1 METAGDRFV
10 YGIEVYFYNVQKG
23 SLVIH
28 RIDSLRIKI
37 PLWSFLIFTH
47 KHTHT

>member
-10 YGIEVYFYNVQKG
+10 YGIEVYFSQCPKG

-28 RIDSLRIKI
+28 RTDSLRMKI
-37 PLWSFLIFTH
+37 PFLSN
-47 KHTHT
+47 KLL